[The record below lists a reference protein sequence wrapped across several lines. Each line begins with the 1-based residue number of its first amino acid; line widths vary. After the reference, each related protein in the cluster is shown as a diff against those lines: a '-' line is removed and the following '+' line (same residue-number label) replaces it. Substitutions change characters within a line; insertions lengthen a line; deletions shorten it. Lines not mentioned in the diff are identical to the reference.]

1 MQRARKHRKRHVLP
15 GPIGLRQQRQRTA
28 AAVSSSSQSPS
39 IDNAS
44 NATDNNNNNHSKKS
58 NKKKKA
64 RSSLNVTNKMHDHE
78 HVQIWDSMCISLHRI
93 LPSTTTTSTSSTSGS
108 NTKNKH
114 ESISSTQMRKILSKE
129 YTLLSDMPHL
139 TSLKIPKIVLQ
150 ISQVHAHGHCDY
162 TVELLDESSY
172 ASSISVSTSVSASAS
187 TQSHFKEIGW
197 LSQGLIQNHPEWIK
211 PGTVFLCHDV
221 SVAVFSMEDGG
232 RVHCNSQSQSQLQS
246 QIQEYDR
253 MLVLGEQNIVYAWTK
268 DSIGDVGHEQYLDLL
283 ERRSEVEDC
292 FLRHTRDEGKHGNGD
307 INCDDAGDDDRRH
320 CIDERGSQNSLVQ
333 INLEED
339 DDVDMVVEGEQR
351 DDGLDADG
359 ASQEDITEQHSSRQ
373 QSVANPYQNSNQQN
387 TVINNNDDSGGI
399 GREEDEWSKI
409 PASSTMDNG
418 VYRNEVTVVIDRG
431 NVDALSNSRSVQ
443 SKSQAQSQSLSQLQ
457 NGRNGNRTAA
467 ANGTPSNG
475 VFSPVVNAQASA
487 SNVRTSLSHQNSNAS
502 SIQRDTRDRAGRQ
515 TTIVAG
521 QNRRL
526 VHSAGESLLST
537 NDNGNVNA
545 NANGNNDGNMNVNVR
560 HALSQGNSPIRPM
573 AHLPS
578 VANPYCTPSTGNRN
592 ASCIPVHY
600 QHQGQPNSSNTT
612 RFDLN
617 ENTTQQT
624 PNQEQLQPSHRTTSI
639 RNPYQSSHPLAG
651 SRSSVVNPYATSS
664 RGPSQVLAQMSTQ
677 APSLQNRNEVSM
689 PNQNNVTTIVTP
701 NDQDKTN
708 ANGSSSNA
716 SSIASLPSTSTPT
729 SDANSSTRQSN
740 NTINNPYE
748 QRRSNQDAA
757 LPRNPLVSESAYRT
771 TEMMQPADN
780 RTTMQTP
787 STLATQLSRP
797 KCAPHHTPIVQRQ
810 SRDRNQSQS
819 TGGAWQSQSQLQV
832 NVSQTN
838 HEKSIW
844 NSVESHTVDM
854 NVFVD
859 DEENHAGPAVDDS
872 AASASAAKSRAS
884 TYTSGD
890 YKRQGDNE
898 DSGQQG
904 MASIFTN
911 IDNLQDDE
919 FDAFEEEDEDYKV

>member
-1 MQRARKHRKRHVLP
+1 MQRARKHRKRHILP

-44 NATDNNNNNHSKKS
+44 NATNNNNHSKKS
-58 NKKKKA
+58 KKKKKA

-93 LPSTTTTSTSSTSGS
+93 LPSSTSTSSTSSTSS

-114 ESISSTQMRKILSKE
+114 ESISTTQMRKMLSNE

-172 ASSISVSTSVSASAS
+172 ASSTSTSTSAS

-197 LSQGLIQNHPEWIK
+197 LSQGLIRNHPEWIK

-232 RVHCNSQSQSQLQS
+232 RVHCNSQSQNQS
-246 QIQEYDR
+246 QSQSQEYDR

-292 FLRHTRDEGKHGNGD
+292 FLRYSRDEGEHGNGD
-307 INCDDAGDDDRRH
+307 INGDDDGDDDRRH

-339 DDVDMVVEGEQR
+339 DDVDMVVEGEQG
-351 DDGLDADG
+351 DDGSDVSG
-359 ASQEDITEQHSSRQ
+359 ASQEEMTEQHSARQ
-373 QSVANPYQNSNQQN
+373 QSIVNPYQKSNQQN
-387 TVINNNDDSGGI
+387 TVINIDEDNGGI

-418 VYRNEVTVVIDRG
+418 VHRNEVTIVIDRG
-431 NVDALSNSRSVQ
+431 SVDALPNSRSVQ
-443 SKSQAQSQSLSQLQ
+443 SKSQAQSQSQSQ
-457 NGRNGNRTAA
+457 NGRNGSRTA

-475 VFSPVVNAQASA
+475 GSLPVVNAQASA

-537 NDNGNVNA
+537 NGNGNGNVNNNV
-545 NANGNNDGNMNVNVR
+545 NANGNNDGNVNVNGR
-560 HALSQGNSPIRPM
+560 HVLSQGNSPIRPM

-578 VANPYCTPSTGNRN
+578 VANPYHTPSNGNRN
-592 ASCIPVHY
+592 AGCIPVHN
-600 QHQGQPNSSNTT
+600 QHQSQPNSSNTA
-612 RFDLN
+612 RSGLN
-617 ENTTQQT
+617 GNATQEN
-624 PNQEQLQPSHRTTSI
+624 PNQEQLQASHRTTSI
-639 RNPYQSSHPLAG
+639 RNPYQSSQPLAG

-664 RGPSQVLAQMSTQ
+664 RGPSLALAQMSAQ
-677 APSLQNRNEVSM
+677 APSFQNRNEASM
-689 PNQNNVTTIVTP
+689 PNQNNVPTTVTP
-701 NDQDKTN
+701 NDQDKN
-708 ANGSSSNA
+708 NSNGSSSNA
-716 SSIASLPSTSTPT
+716 SSIASVPVRSTSTST
-729 SDANSSTRQSN
+729 SNANPSTRQSN

-757 LPRNPLVSESAYRT
+757 STRNPIVSESTSRT
-771 TEMMQPADN
+771 TEMMQPSDN

-797 KCAPHHTPIVQRQ
+797 KCAPYHTPIVQRQ
-810 SRDRNQSQS
+810 ARERNQSQS
-819 TGGAWQSQSQLQV
+819 TGGAWQSQMQG

-844 NSVESHTVDM
+844 NSVESHTVDI

-859 DEENHAGPAVDDS
+859 DEVNHAVPAVEVS
-872 AASASAAKSRAS
+872 TASASAAKARA
-884 TYTSGD
+884 TTCTSGG

-898 DSGQQG
+898 DSEQQG
-904 MASIFTN
+904 MVSIFTN

-919 FDAFEEEDEDYKV
+919 FDAFEEEDED